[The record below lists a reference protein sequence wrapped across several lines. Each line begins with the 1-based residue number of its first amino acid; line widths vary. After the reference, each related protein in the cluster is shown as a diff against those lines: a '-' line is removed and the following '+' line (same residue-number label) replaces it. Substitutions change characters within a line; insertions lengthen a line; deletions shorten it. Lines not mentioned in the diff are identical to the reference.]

1 MKWCWGRLMRPS
13 EHDLKKKKLNYLQN
27 LPHLRGLKL
36 LQSKILPKVHSP
48 SVVPSQSQVQENFSA
63 SIIKHMELKPAKPR
77 GALLGNG
84 IFTGSLRR
92 SIVPVPTKL

>member
-1 MKWCWGRLMRPS
+1 MKWFWGRLMRPS
-13 EHDLKKKKLNYLQN
+13 EHDLKKNRIICRLFLTV
-27 LPHLRGLKL
+27 RGLKL
-36 LQSKILPKVHSP
+36 LQSKILPKVHLP
-48 SVVPSQSQVQENFSA
+48 SVVPAQFQVVENFSA
-63 SIIKHMELKPAKPR
+63 LIIKHMELKPAKPR